1 MVACKVKSDIDSRA
15 MQRLQTAGHA
25 VKTATEHLVNA
36 ARQAIVDDKR
46 ALVIS
51 DRMVTGIAQVIK

>member
-1 MVACKVKSDIDSRA
+1 

-36 ARQAIVDDKR
+36 ARQSVTEDER
-46 ALVIS
+46 TLVIS
-51 DRMVTGIAQVIK
+51 DRMVTGIAQVRRPSKRDLLIDPFR